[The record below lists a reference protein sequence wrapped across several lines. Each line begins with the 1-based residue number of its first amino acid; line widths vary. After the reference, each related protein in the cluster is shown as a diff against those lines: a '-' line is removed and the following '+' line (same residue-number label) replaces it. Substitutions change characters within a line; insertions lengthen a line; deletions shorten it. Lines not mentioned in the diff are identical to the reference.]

1 MCSVLLI
8 FGDRIIM
15 AVGTLGV
22 SMWRSFSGRRPA
34 VKESASTE
42 EKSGLIEHQDS
53 PPAYED
59 GEDVK
64 KMAVV

>member
-1 MCSVLLI
+1 
-8 FGDRIIM
+8 M